1 MINYFENSI
10 DVLANKLKKGVDS
23 QKRWQII
30 GITYILELIYSVFR
44 YREFYNNDSELLKRL
59 SLNNTFVKKLY
70 ILIEKLIDLKIE
82 IISRVKFEEDK
93 KEEDKKEEDKNL
105 LYAILLCING
115 SDEEDIKISEI
126 SNDGDENE

>member
-1 MINYFENSI
+1 MKI
-10 DVLANKLKKGVDS
+10 DELANKLKKGVDS

-93 KEEDKKEEDKNL
+93 KEEDKNL

>member
-1 MINYFENSI
+1 M
-10 DVLANKLKKGVDS
+10 
-23 QKRWQII
+23 
-30 GITYILELIYSVFR
+30 ELIYSVFR

>member
-93 KEEDKKEEDKNL
+93 KEEDKNL